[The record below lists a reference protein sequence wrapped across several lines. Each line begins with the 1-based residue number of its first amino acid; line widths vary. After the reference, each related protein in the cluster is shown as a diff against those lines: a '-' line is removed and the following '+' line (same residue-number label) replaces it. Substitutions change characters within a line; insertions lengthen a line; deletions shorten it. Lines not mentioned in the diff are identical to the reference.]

1 MYPRLMLARELLTD
15 DGVIFISVND
25 VEQANLK
32 MVCDDIFGES
42 NFAATIPWRKR
53 TAKSDVPFG
62 ISQDYEWILVY
73 AKSDLFVASVDGK
86 GRKYYETPD
95 YPNRPWRIHDLTKQ
109 TTASERPNSYFT
121 IVNPKTGEKY
131 PADPNNVWRI
141 TKESYAKYYEEGR
154 IVFPNDYDF
163 LSISKP
169 KLRYWKEDDV
179 KKDGINYGKV
189 AVTTML
195 PKDIGMYSNGTEEIT
210 NLFGLKVFPY
220 PKPTT
225 LIKYLI
231 KICTSSDS
239 YVLDFFSG
247 SGTTAHATME
257 VNQEDNGNRKFI
269 VVQLQEHV
277 KEKSE
282 AETSGYKTIDQI
294 GINRIIKAGKSLLVS
309 DNADTRIGFKHYT
322 LKSDYDINTVD
333 KLFKFDPNAL
343 VSDDS
348 IYKLFGLNTILT
360 TWLIHDGYGFT
371 NNLKEI
377 KIGNYTAYICDNHLY
392 LIEPDLSEQDIVKLF
407 DMYGSDPDFNPQ
419 NIVVFGYNFTFI
431 EIENLKNN
439 LKVILASDKNLQINI
454 QIRY

>member
-294 GINRIIKAGKSLLVS
+294 GI
-309 DNADTRIGFKHYT
+309 
-322 LKSDYDINTVD
+322 
-333 KLFKFDPNAL
+333 KFDPNAL